1 MLGYHISQIELMKHM
16 HKMDDFFGFV
26 LEGNRN
32 YGKMAGVEYAEVYWQ
47 HLGGGF
53 QKEPQIQNDLTEFL
67 INKNVLTMNLKEEKY
82 NKYALVREM
91 METPEIIRSFDP
103 GIAAKFTETIKSHKG
118 LLLTG
123 EGSSRIFP
131 AKRVIYSSLKK
142 GFTQPVLSEGCTQAE
157 EYNLNDYS
165 VFAASN
171 SGQTKEVIRLAT
183 SLKKKK
189 HTAVF
194 GLTANRNT
202 KLEEI
207 ANSTHV
213 LKCGKEE
220 AVAATKSVVEQG
232 LFYDS
237 LLRKLG
243 GEKME
248 GLNELSEKTEKA
260 LTIKVEAGLTEMLRK
275 ASIIYFA
282 GRNNGVAEELA
293 LKTNEITRKKSA
305 YLEGTFAVHGIEE
318 VMDKSE
324 VVIWIEPFSEEEEK
338 FNECLV
344 KGVGMNI
351 IAISSKKTMFP
362 TIIIPDGGQYAE
374 YVQLAAGWNLLVE
387 NRDIARD

>member
-1 MLGYHISQIELMKHM
+1 
-16 HKMDDFFGFV
+16 
-26 LEGNRN
+26 
-32 YGKMAGVEYAEVYWQ
+32 
-47 HLGGGF
+47 
-53 QKEPQIQNDLTEFL
+53 
-67 INKNVLTMNLKEEKY
+67 MNLKEEKY
-82 NKYALVREM
+82 SKYALVREM
-91 METPEIIRSFDP
+91 METPEVIRSFDP
-103 GIAAKFTETIKSHKG
+103 EAATRFASGIKKCKG
-118 LLLTG
+118 LFLTG

-131 AKRVIYSSLKK
+131 AKRAICSTLKK
-142 GFTQPVLSEGCTQAE
+142 DFKLPVITEGCTQAE
-157 EYNLNDYS
+157 EYNLQDYA

-171 SGQTKEVIRLAT
+171 SGQTKEVVRLT
-183 SLKKKK
+183 SLLKNKK
-189 HTAVF
+189 HSAVY

-207 ANSTHV
+207 ASGTHV
-213 LKCGKEE
+213 LNCGKED

-237 LLRKLG
+237 LLRKMQ

-248 GLNELSEKTEKA
+248 GLNDLAKKTDQA
-260 LTIKVEAGLTEMLRK
+260 LTLKIEPEVIEIIRN

-305 YLEGTFAVHGIEE
+305 FLEGTFAVHGIEE

-324 VVIWIEPFSEEEEK
+324 VLIWMEPFNAEQEK
-338 FNECLV
+338 FSECLV

-351 IAISSKKTMFP
+351 IAVSSKKTMFP

-374 YVQLAAGWNLLVE
+374 YVQLAAGWNILVE
-387 NRDIARD
+387 TGISLGINLDKPTRARKVGNEYIPE

>member
-1 MLGYHISQIELMKHM
+1 
-16 HKMDDFFGFV
+16 
-26 LEGNRN
+26 
-32 YGKMAGVEYAEVYWQ
+32 
-47 HLGGGF
+47 
-53 QKEPQIQNDLTEFL
+53 
-67 INKNVLTMNLKEEKY
+67 MNLKEEKY

-103 GIAAKFTETIKSHKG
+103 EAATRFVTGIKKCKG
-118 LLLTG
+118 LFLTG

-131 AKRVIYSSLKK
+131 AKRAITSSLKK
-142 GFTQPVLSEGCTQAE
+142 DFTLPVITEGCAQAE
-157 EYNLNDYS
+157 ECNLTDYA

-171 SGQTKEVIRLAT
+171 SGQTKEVVRLT
-183 SLKKKK
+183 SSLKDHK
-189 HTAVF
+189 HTSVY

-207 ANSTHV
+207 ASETHV
-213 LKCGKEE
+213 LNCGIEN

-237 LLRKLG
+237 LLRKMG

-248 GLNELSEKTEKA
+248 GLKDLAAKTEQA
-260 LTIKVEAGLTEMLRK
+260 LTLEIEPAITEIIRK

-305 YLEGTFAVHGIEE
+305 FLEGTYAVHGIEE

-324 VVIWIEPFSEEEEK
+324 VLIWIEPFSAEQDK

-351 IAISSKKTMFP
+351 IAVSSKKTMFP
-362 TIIIPDGGQYAE
+362 TILIPDGGQYAE
-374 YVQLAAGWNLLVE
+374 YVQLAAGWNILVE
-387 NRDIARD
+387 TGISLGINLDKPTRARKVGNEYIPEL